1 MRACE
6 RFLKYIRVHTTSDPA
21 SSAAP
26 SSAIQLDLAH
36 MLVEEMTE
44 GMEGGDDHSGHDHD
58 DHDDPSWD
66 IQYFAEDPHVL
77 GVSREREIPI
87 SYMPVVE
94 EGHVL
99 GASREKNPVENVLGV
114 SRSVQTGDAGH
125 MNAYAI
131 ASILSILTL
140 AGWAVSYK
148 ER

>member
-1 MRACE
+1 
-6 RFLKYIRVHTTSDPA
+6 
-21 SSAAP
+21 
-26 SSAIQLDLAH
+26 
-36 MLVEEMTE
+36 
-44 GMEGGDDHSGHDHD
+44 
-58 DHDDPSWD
+58 
-66 IQYFAEDPHVL
+66 
-77 GVSREREIPI
+77 
-87 SYMPVVE
+87 MPVVE